1 MSPTGKGQVFKT
13 LVKINEP
20 TDSCVSHAFAGKQ
33 VYFSITL
40 F

>member
-13 LVKINEP
+13 LEKINEP
-20 TDSCVSHAFAGKQ
+20 TESCISHEFAGKQ
-33 VYFSITL
+33 VCFSITL